1 MDSFE
6 GLPNWLSNR
15 GAGITSPK
23 FIAWKIWNRV
33 ISKQARE

>member
-15 GAGITSPK
+15 GAGVLLHPSSFPVE
-23 FIAWKIWNRV
+23 NME
-33 ISKQARE
+33 SGH